1 MEYSLTQHA
10 QDVLEKR
17 RISHQWVERVISKP
31 EWTEPDSIDGNLEH
45 RLAAIPEFQD
55 RILRVI
61 VNTKTDP
68 LRVIT
73 AYFDRR
79 RKLT

>member
-1 MEYSLTQHA
+1 MECSLTQHA

-17 RISHQWVERVISKP
+17 RISHQWVERVISAP
-31 EWTEPDSIDGNLEH
+31 EWAEPDSIDEDLEH

-79 RKLT
+79 RRRS